1 MQLSTNIDIF
11 VNNRLVV
18 FLEELERRDVVAQTV
33 YQSKPWSKGDS
44 DRMEFSI
51 GALSAT
57 AGIVRERQRIPVVDR
72 AQSGTITRKFV
83 QYGQGFEISKR
94 MRLFS
99 HGPTMDQEVRSV
111 ARGIWDGWDTD
122 LTHGIFGHADDANWS
137 HRSGVTIDNTGLDG
151 RAPGSADHRVTG
163 TGAAA
168 YSNLI
173 GGASGLPLTTD
184 NYITGWQTANQGA
197 VDEYG
202 TPTKGDYRTLIIAQN
217 ADMTRKAKQIHGS
230 AKEPEVFENGINVI
244 ADGQNKLVILT
255 RGDID
260 ENLDFDSTLMYRWLL
275 KSEAPRMQQC
285 NQYSMAQNPQVN
297 AESIDEGNLAMR
309 ATCDMFGVSCVVT
322 WQDKMYSFTTEA
334 P

>member
-1 MQLSTNIDIF
+1 MQLSSNIDMF

-18 FLEELERRDVVAQTV
+18 FLEALERRDTVAEQL
-33 YQSKPWSKGDS
+33 YQARPWNKGDS

-51 GALSAT
+51 GALSAV

-99 HGPTMDQEVRSV
+99 HGPSMDQEIQSV
-111 ARGIWDGWDTD
+111 ARGVWDGWDYD
-122 LTHGIFGHADDANWS
+122 LTHGEFGEADNATWS
-137 HRSGVTIDNTGLDG
+137 HRSGLTIDNKGIDG
-151 RAPGSADHRVTG
+151 RCPASADHRVTG
-163 TGAAA
+163 SGAAP

-202 TPTKGDYRTLIIAQN
+202 TPIKADYRTLVIAQN
-217 ADMTRKAKQIHGS
+217 ADMTRKARQVHGS
-230 AKEPEVFENGINVI
+230 PKEPEFFENALNVI

-255 RGDID
+255 HGDID
-260 ENLDFDSTLMYRWLL
+260 VNLDFDSTLIYRWML
-275 KSEAPRMQQC
+275 KSDSPKMQQC
-285 NQYSMAQNPQVN
+285 NQMSMAQAPEVG
-297 AESIDEGNLAMR
+297 AESIDENNLAMR

-322 WQDKMYSFTTEA
+322 WQDKMYSLTTEA